1 MDKIMIDIET
11 LDTRPTSVILS
22 LGAVVF
28 DETELGRTFHRRIDI
43 DSCLRLNM
51 TVSGSTIAWW
61 MEQPDV
67 ARKLFQTQGTNIA
80 NVLDAFTRAFDWE
93 KIKEV
98 WANGTDFDLVILRNA
113 FERTGIRCPWAY
125 YKGRDYRTVRKL
137 FPQAVLNECTVE
149 PRIKHDAFE
158 DATSQALTLQRL
170 LQYMAKERIAT

>member
-1 MDKIMIDIET
+1 MRDALLEAK
-11 LDTRPTSVILS
+11 P
-22 LGAVVF
+22 
-28 DETELGRTFHRRIDI
+28 ELLAMCERKADDGY
-43 DSCLRLNM
+43 
-51 TVSGSTIAWW
+51 VSPFKT
-61 MEQPDV
+61 
-67 ARKLFQTQGTNIA
+67 
-80 NVLDAFTRAFDWE
+80 DWE

-170 LQYMAKERIAT
+170 LQYMTKERIAT